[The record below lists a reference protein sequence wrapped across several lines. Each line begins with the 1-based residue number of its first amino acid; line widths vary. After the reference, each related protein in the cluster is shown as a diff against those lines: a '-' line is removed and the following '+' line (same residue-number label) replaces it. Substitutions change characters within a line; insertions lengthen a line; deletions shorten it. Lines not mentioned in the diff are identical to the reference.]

1 MGKGAYDQMAQRN
14 YWRAY
19 ARAACDRYD
28 RLDKLVDDEGARALF
43 VGALSKVREACAGSC
58 VDALPVLS
66 LVVGHAGSLSDVLAV
81 ADAITKLDKKGDGT
95 CAALLSALASAH
107 RR

>member
-1 MGKGAYDQMAQRN
+1 MGKGVYDMMMQRN
-14 YWRAY
+14 YWCAF
-19 ARAACDRYD
+19 AKAACDRYD
-28 RLDKLVDDEGARALF
+28 RLDKPVDDEGARALF

-81 ADAITKLDKKGDGT
+81 ADAVSELDGRGDGA
-95 CAALLSALASAH
+95 CGALLSALASAH